1 MMSPLAIQEL
11 AISRSGN
18 GTSNLQF
25 GVSVGKRSFKKAV
38 DRNRIKRLIREAY
51 RVEKLI
57 LLPLLNENM
66 RVELFVI
73 YIGKELPL
81 FSFVQGKIKLVVL
94 RLMQEI
100 EKKG

>member
-1 MMSPLAIQEL
+1 MSPLTVQEL

-51 RVEKLI
+51 RVEKSI

-81 FSFVQGKIKLVVL
+81 FSFVQEKIKLVVL